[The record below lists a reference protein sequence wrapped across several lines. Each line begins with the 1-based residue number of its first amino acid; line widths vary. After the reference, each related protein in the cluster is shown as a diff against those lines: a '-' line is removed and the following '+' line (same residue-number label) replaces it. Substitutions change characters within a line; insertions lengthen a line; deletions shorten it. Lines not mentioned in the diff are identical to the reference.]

1 MLYNG
6 TMSIASK
13 ELRERAVEAYQTG
26 AFTQQQLAGAY
37 RVHYK
42 TIQNW
47 LKADLNGETQA
58 PKRRG
63 CRPRIFSKDEE
74 VELIEL
80 VRNDPSITLEKIKR
94 KFNKDCNVSVI
105 HRTLLK
111 LGMTYKKN
119 SAGIGTRAGRYQK
132 SP

>member
-1 MLYNG
+1 
-6 TMSIASK
+6 MSIASQ
-13 ELRERAVEAYQTG
+13 ELRERAVEAYKTG
-26 AFTQQQLAGAY
+26 SFTQQQLADAY

-47 LKADLNGETQA
+47 LKADARGEPQA
-58 PKRRG
+58 PKPRG

-74 VELIEL
+74 IEL
-80 VRNDPSITLEKIKR
+80 VELVNNEPSITLEKIKI
-94 KFNKDCNVSVI
+94 KFCKTCNVSVV

-111 LGMTYKKN
+111 LGITFKKN
-119 SAGIGTRAGRYQK
+119 SPGIGTRPGRYQT

>member
-1 MLYNG
+1 M
-6 TMSIASK
+6 TIASQ
-13 ELRERAVEAYQTG
+13 ELRERAVEAYKTG
-26 AFTQQQLAGAY
+26 AFTQQQLAAAY

-47 LKADLNGETQA
+47 LKADAKGETQV
-58 PKRRG
+58 PKPRG

-74 VELIEL
+74 KHLLDLIRAE
-80 VRNDPSITLEKIKR
+80 PSVTLEKIKL
-94 KFNKDCNVSVI
+94 KFHKSCNVSVI

-111 LGMTYKKN
+111 LGITYKKN
-119 SAGIGTRAGRYQK
+119 STGIGTRSGRYQT